1 MNSESTDPQGRLEH
15 TVGRLHETVEAAI
28 KDHCSG
34 GDLWMVARIAA
45 DRIARNE
52 IEPLLDVVQ
61 RLGVYLPDELQTEVD
76 GVIAT
81 ALGLPPNA

>member
-1 MNSESTDPQGRLEH
+1 
-15 TVGRLHETVEAAI
+15 
-28 KDHCSG
+28 
-34 GDLWMVARIAA
+34 MVARIAA

-61 RLGVYLPDELQTEVD
+61 RLGVYLPDELQTEVY

-81 ALGLPPNA
+81 ALRLPPN